1 MMFWIALGSAS
12 GGPRRPDYERSWHCI
27 RLPSPILRV
36 FTPRILTIVRECSGI
51 TAVLTER
58 RTTKNERNEQALL
71 ATTSGTV
78 SESERLLDSKF
89 FVAFIRFIPADIDN
103 CLLLVGVCVE
113 CLAIGRVAFELVW
126 SHLVV
131 LCPLLLH

>member
-1 MMFWIALGSAS
+1 MDPDAQITNEAGIAS
-12 GGPRRPDYERSWHCI
+12 GSPRPFFEC
-27 RLPSPILRV
+27 LRQE
-36 FTPRILTIVRECSGI
+36 FLTIVRECSGI

-126 SHLVV
+126 SHFVV